1 MALLSRT
8 AILLLML
15 PVPAAVYLGASMQD
29 VSASAQCLPSGD
41 AVRFLYPGTFAAWTT
56 HAPDHRGEKC
66 WFPVTRETHAHQ
78 TEALLRRAALHRE
91 AQRLQNETASG
102 DKVDVQHPA
111 GQGDKV
117 QGDKVQKERPVAFM
131 AVMDE
136 LGWFRGRSG
145 GVARGS
151 GAVAWV
157 EGAAQGSS
165 FADRFSA
172 AGDVGSSRRT
182 SAMQNM
188 IDPVGAVTK
197 IR

>member
-78 TEALLRRAALHRE
+78 TEALLRRAALRRE
-91 AQRLQNETASG
+91 TQRLQNETASG
-102 DKVDVQHPA
+102 DKV
-111 GQGDKV
+111 QGDKV

-136 LGWFRGRSG
+136 LGWFRGRSA
-145 GVARGS
+145 ARGS
-151 GAVAWV
+151 GAVAWAD
-157 EGAAQGSS
+157 GAAQGSS